1 MLKSHQ
7 PPITV
12 EKQVENLE
20 TLGCTVENKEEAI
33 EFLNNVSY
41 FRLIKAYGFGL
52 KERNANYNEGV
63 TFNKI
68 KGLYLFN
75 AKFRH
80 LIPYPLSKVKK
91 IIKKVD
97 SINNITPNLMESL
110 VGKRIK
116 VICEDFLSYIGIVNN
131 FEYNEEDDE
140 FDRTQAAPSTA
151 LRPYCIFLRK
161 TISAA

>member
-52 KERNANYNEGV
+52 KERNAMYM
-63 TFNKI
+63 
-68 KGLYLFN
+68 L
-75 AKFRH
+75 
-80 LIPYPLSKVKK
+80 
-91 IIKKVD
+91 
-97 SINNITPNLMESL
+97 
-110 VGKRIK
+110 
-116 VICEDFLSYIGIVNN
+116 
-131 FEYNEEDDE
+131 
-140 FDRTQAAPSTA
+140 
-151 LRPYCIFLRK
+151 
-161 TISAA
+161 TISRFFCIVLLKGGNVYVT